1 MPAMVAVRHGG
12 VQLKRPTALA
22 LALALAGAAPA
33 AGQYRGEVEVDAVV
47 IPVTVR
53 TAAGRVVSEVPAKKF
68 RLFVDGLEYAIPGVE
83 RETDLPISLGFVVDT
98 SGSMGGRKVSACR
111 QMVLA
116 FLAERRPDDEV
127 TVWTFGGE
135 RVMERFPFGTPLV
148 LLPRVLE
155 LIRPWSVTALY
166 DMVQRVPEVMGS
178 ARHHRRAVILLTDGI
193 DNASRVDHQQA
204 TALARSLN
212 TPFYVLGVEPA
223 GRPDSASGPTYE
235 QALELIAELSGGTY
249 QRVPSVERM
258 GKVVEEMLR
267 ELSSRFIISI
277 STSGI
282 GARVYRR
289 VDVQVEGFRATTR
302 EGYVGTLP

>member
-1 MPAMVAVRHGG
+1 MTGRI
-12 VQLKRPTALA
+12 ALA
-22 LALALAGAAPA
+22 LTLVLAGALPA
-33 AGQYRGEVEVDAVV
+33 AGQYRGELQVDAVV

-53 TAAGRVVSEVPAKKF
+53 NAAGRVVSEVPANRF
-68 RLFVDGLEYAIPGVE
+68 HLFVDGVEFPIPGIE
-83 RETDLPISLGFVVDT
+83 KETDLPISLAFVVDT
-98 SGSMGGRKVSACR
+98 SGSMGGRKVTACQ

-127 TVWTFGGE
+127 ALWTFGGE

-166 DMVQRVPEVMGS
+166 DMVQRVPEVMER
-178 ARHHRRAVILLTDGI
+178 ARNYRRAVILLTDGI
-193 DNASRVDHQQA
+193 DNASQLDHQHA
-204 TALARSLN
+204 TAIARGLN

-223 GRPDSASGPTYE
+223 GRPDAAAGPTYE
-235 QALELIAELSGGTY
+235 QALELIAELSGGAY
-249 QRVPSVERM
+249 RRVPSVAQM
-258 GKVVEEMLR
+258 GTVVEEMLG

-277 STSGI
+277 STSGV
-282 GARVYRR
+282 GVRAFRR
-289 VDVQVEGFRATTR
+289 VDVQVEGYRATTR

>member
-1 MPAMVAVRHGG
+1 VTRRALLV
-12 VQLKRPTALA
+12 LA
-22 LALALAGAAPA
+22 LVLASAAPA
-33 AGQYRGEVEVDAVV
+33 AGQYRGELQVDAVV

-53 TAAGRVVSEVPAKKF
+53 TAAGRVVSEVPEKRF
-68 RLFVDGLEYAIPGVE
+68 HLFIDGLEYPVPGVE
-83 RETDLPISLGFVVDT
+83 KESDLPISLAFVVDT
-98 SGSMGGRKVSACR
+98 SGSMGGRKVAACR
-111 QMVLA
+111 QMVLS

-127 TVWTFGGE
+127 ALWTFGGE

-166 DMVQRVPEVMGS
+166 DMVQRVPEVMAG

-193 DNASRVDHQQA
+193 DNASRVDHQRA

-223 GRPDSASGPTYE
+223 GRPDAAAGPTFE
-235 QALELIAELSGGTY
+235 QALELIAELSGGAY

-258 GKVVEEMLR
+258 GTVVQELLR

-277 STSGI
+277 STSGV
-282 GARVYRR
+282 GVRAFRR